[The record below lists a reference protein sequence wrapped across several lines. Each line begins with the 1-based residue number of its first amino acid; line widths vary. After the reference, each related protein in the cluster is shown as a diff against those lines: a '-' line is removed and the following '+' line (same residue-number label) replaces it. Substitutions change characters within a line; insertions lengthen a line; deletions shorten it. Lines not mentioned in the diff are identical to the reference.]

1 MPEKPHAPRVTRF
14 DLAGEELV
22 VVSVPLE
29 RDAEVDRLGPAERA
43 VAALV
48 LRGLA
53 NEEIARA
60 RGTSVRT
67 VANQLASLFRK
78 LGVSSRVQLAA
89 RLALSD
95 LRPSADP
102 RTPR

>member
-1 MPEKPHAPRVTRF
+1 MPTDTRVNRF
-14 DLAGEELV
+14 ELADEDLV

-29 RDAEVDRLGPAERA
+29 RDAEVERLGKAERA

-48 LRGLA
+48 LRGLG
-53 NEEIARA
+53 NEAIARV

-89 RLALSD
+89 RLARVD
-95 LRPSADP
+95 LAEDEPER
-102 RTPR
+102 RRR